1 MTRIPRQTCL
11 SSPRTF
17 APAGVSL
24 LCACTEGLGAL
35 HRGSRR
41 SRPRNNSDTC
51 PHKHA
56 LSPRTLTSTTR
67 QSFVRARTHPS
78 DPLCLPGARVLPSSC
93 RAWPCPAP
101 CSTCLHEGSC
111 CCSAWLVNN
120 AASLQLPPPTMRRP
134 RTAHGRFDDGD
145 GRAAC
150 PVHVSGQC
158 CACSTASLAV
168 RWRCCAMHVQWCVG
182 ANSHHTWYEKERKKS
197 RCVCVTVFVFC
208 L

>member
-1 MTRIPRQTCL
+1 MTRFPRQTCL

-78 DPLCLPGARVLPSSC
+78 DPLCLPSARVLPSSC
-93 RAWPCPAP
+93 RAWPCP
-101 CSTCLHEGSC
+101 
-111 CCSAWLVNN
+111 V
-120 AASLQLPPPTMRRP
+120 Q
-134 RTAHGRFDDGD
+134 
-145 GRAAC
+145 
-150 PVHVSGQC
+150 HVSSRRFVLLFGM
-158 CACSTASLAV
+158 ARKKRRKPPAATTYNGTASH
-168 RWRCCAMHVQWCVG
+168 R
-182 ANSHHTWYEKERKKS
+182 TWS
-197 RCVCVTVFVFC
+197 F
-208 L
+208 

>member
-1 MTRIPRQTCL
+1 MTRFPRQTCL

-67 QSFVRARTHPS
+67 QCLYGHALTPATHSACRVRGCFPPPAGR
-78 DPLCLPGARVLPSSC
+78 G
-93 RAWPCPAP
+93 PAP
-101 CSTCLHEGSC
+101 CSTCFHEGSC
-111 CCSAWLVNN
+111 CCSAWLVKN
-120 AASLQLPPPTMRRP
+120 AASLQLPPPTMGRP